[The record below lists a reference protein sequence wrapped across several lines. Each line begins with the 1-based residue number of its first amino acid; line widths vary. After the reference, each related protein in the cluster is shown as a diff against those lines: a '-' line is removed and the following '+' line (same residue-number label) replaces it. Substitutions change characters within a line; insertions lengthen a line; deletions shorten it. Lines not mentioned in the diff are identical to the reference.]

1 MVDKTKSE
9 SESDENST
17 HSFFKKVLISLAVAA
32 TITLLVLFVGY
43 AINILLLVFL
53 EDSMNCEV
61 DIEYRGKTIV

>member
-1 MVDKTKSE
+1 MVDKTNSE

-17 HSFFKKVLISLAVAA
+17 HSFFKKVLISVAVAA

-53 EDSMNCEV
+53 EDTNCEV